1 MATHN
6 YVTWTWSSET
16 KVLRGRD
23 QKGVWMPSSPS
34 TPDYTPYFKN
44 LSGQRKSACL
54 RVFKNTYM
62 YQSIDGAKASP
73 QVGRHMAKSLA

>member
-34 TPDYTPYFKN
+34 TPDYTPSIYQVN
-44 LSGQRKSACL
+44 GNQLAYVYL
-54 RVFKNTYM
+54 RIHTCISLLTIQKL
-62 YQSIDGAKASP
+62 
-73 QVGRHMAKSLA
+73 RHR